1 MWVIYFSN
9 MIQFVML
16 WKVNFFN
23 KTNGLTIAP
32 VYIHMTKI
40 QFVSKGLR
48 VYHWLYISRKV
59 EFVFFFEMFQI
70 LKYFKVS
77 FSIPS
82 ALSQKNMISFR
93 MNSRFI
99 KRISSIYYY
108 WIFNQSYFQ
117 PCSFFFL
124 SGPSGV
130 FMSPW
135 LSPCSRIC
143 PLLFVPTVSHGK
155 KSFHYTTSI

>member
-23 KTNGLTIAP
+23 KTNGLKIAP
-32 VYIHMTKI
+32 VYIWQRI
-40 QFVSKGLR
+40 ECLSKDHLVPNFELFQG
-48 VYHWLYISRKV
+48 
-59 EFVFFFEMFQI
+59 FVFNPIFHWVRKFDRF
-70 LKYFKVS
+70 
-77 FSIPS
+77 
-82 ALSQKNMISFR
+82 LSEWIADLSNELYLMHFYS
-93 MNSRFI
+93 
-99 KRISSIYYY
+99 

-117 PCSFFFL
+117 PCSFLFL

-143 PLLFVPTVSHGK
+143 PLLFVSTVSHGK
-155 KSFHYTTSI
+155 KSFHYTTSV